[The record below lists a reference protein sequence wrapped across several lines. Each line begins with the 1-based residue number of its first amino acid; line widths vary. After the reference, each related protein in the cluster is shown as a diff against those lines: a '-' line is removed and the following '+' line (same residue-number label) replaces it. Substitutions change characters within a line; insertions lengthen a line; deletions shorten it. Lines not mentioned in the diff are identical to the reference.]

1 MRQIRPEINA
11 FLLAM
16 AGATVL
22 MIGMGYG
29 RFAFTGILPVM
40 LSDQIL
46 TLRQGNLA
54 ASANYAGYLLG
65 ALLLAKA
72 KREQASRMNIVSVI
86 LTLIC
91 LAL

>member
-1 MRQIRPEINA
+1 MQGVTEMRQSRPEINA
-11 FLLAM
+11 FLLAL

-72 KREQASRMNIVSVI
+72 KPEQEIGRAHV
-86 LTLIC
+86 
-91 LAL
+91 

>member
-54 ASANYAGYLLG
+54 ASANYAGYQIG
-65 ALLLAKA
+65 RAH
-72 KREQASRMNIVSVI
+72 V
-86 LTLIC
+86 
-91 LAL
+91 